1 MMLTLVPIDFETLTA
16 RFSRISWF
24 PTSIAGNQGYHVNKS
39 IMLKRLL
46 ANPLGR
52 WILVPYRAK
61 TALASCMAPCYRI
74 LPWLFR
80 SRELTNYTYEY
91 SPLAQTAAVHLA
103 ALVTGKPMELMM
115 NYAAEL
121 RNDGQLHRHVAE
133 MTAGSAYR
141 HFADP
146 QFKPGRRLFYYLLVR
161 AVKPGVVV
169 EAGLDKGLGACII
182 GAALL
187 RNAAEGS
194 PGKYYGLTLLA
205 EADAFLYGAP
215 YDSHGELVMGD
226 SVDFLGK
233 AGPNIDIFIHDTTNN
248 PAHEQAQFTALQ
260 PRLAAGAIV
269 LSTWF
274 TERFAEFARQS
285 DLAVLTFHETP
296 VGHWYPGG
304 KIAFAF
310 RSQQ

>member
-16 RFSRISWF
+16 RFSRILWF

-52 WILVPYRAK
+52 WVLVPYRAK
-61 TALASCMAPCYRI
+61 TALISCLAPCFRI
-74 LPWLFR
+74 LPWLVR

-115 NYAAEL
+115 NYATEL

-215 YDSHGELVMGD
+215 YDSQGELVMGD
-226 SVDFLGK
+226 SVDILGK

-248 PAHEQAQFTALQ
+248 PAHEQAQFKALQ
-260 PRLAAGAIV
+260 PRLAEGAIV

-274 TERFAEFARQS
+274 TEKFAEFAHQS
-285 DLAVLTFHETP
+285 GLAVLTFHETP

-304 KIAFAF
+304 KIALAF
-310 RSQQ
+310 RSKH

>member
-1 MMLTLVPIDFETLTA
+1 
-16 RFSRISWF
+16 
-24 PTSIAGNQGYHVNKS
+24 
-39 IMLKRLL
+39 MLKRLL

-52 WILVPYRAK
+52 WVLVPYRAR
-61 TALASCMAPCYRI
+61 TALSSCLAPCFRI
-74 LPWLFR
+74 LPWLVR
-80 SRELTNYTYEY
+80 SKELTNYTYEY
-91 SPLAQTAAVHLA
+91 SPLAHAAAVHLA
-103 ALVTGKPMELMM
+103 AIVTGKPMELMHG
-115 NYAAEL
+115 YAAEL

-146 QFKPGRRLFYYLLVR
+146 QFMPGRRLFYYLLVR
-161 AVKPGVVV
+161 AVKPKVVV

-187 RNAAEGS
+187 KNAAEGS

-205 EADAFLYGAP
+205 AQDAFLFEAP

-233 AGPNIDIFIHDTTNN
+233 AGPGIDIFIHDTANN
-248 PAHEQAQFTALQ
+248 PAHEQVQFTALR
-260 PRLAAGAIV
+260 PRLGAGAIV

-274 TERFAEFARQS
+274 TEKFAEFARQS
-285 DLAVLTFHETP
+285 GLAVLTFQESP

-310 RSQQ
+310 RSKQ

>member
-1 MMLTLVPIDFETLTA
+1 M
-16 RFSRISWF
+16 
-24 PTSIAGNQGYHVNKS
+24 NKVAV
-39 IMLKRLL
+39 IKRLL

-61 TALASCMAPCYRI
+61 TALASCLAPCYRI
-74 LPWLFR
+74 LPWLVR
-80 SRELTNYTYEY
+80 SKELTNYTYDY
-91 SPLAQTAAVHLA
+91 APLAQTAAVHLA
-103 ALVTGKPMELMM
+103 ALVTGKPMELMQG
-115 NYAAEL
+115 YAEEL

-133 MTAGSAYR
+133 MTARSAYR
-141 HFADP
+141 HFADH

-161 AVKPGVVV
+161 AVKPRVVV

-187 RNAAEGS
+187 KNAAEGR
-194 PGKYYGLTLLA
+194 PGQYYGLTLLTA
-205 EADAFLYGAP
+205 QDAFLYGAP

-233 AGPNIDIFIHDTTNN
+233 TGLGIDIFIHDTTNN
-248 PAHEQAQFTALQ
+248 PAHEQVQFTALQ
-260 PRLAAGAIV
+260 PRLGAGAIV
-269 LSTWF
+269 VSTWF
-274 TERFAEFARQS
+274 TEKFAEFARQS
-285 DLAVLTFHETP
+285 GLAMLTFHETP

-310 RSQQ
+310 RSKQ

>member
-1 MMLTLVPIDFETLTA
+1 M
-16 RFSRISWF
+16 
-24 PTSIAGNQGYHVNKS
+24 NKVAV
-39 IMLKRLL
+39 IKRLL

-52 WILVPYRAK
+52 WVVVPYRAK
-61 TALASCMAPCYRI
+61 TALVSCLAPCFRI
-74 LPWLFR
+74 LPWLVR

-103 ALVTGKPMELMM
+103 ALVTGMPRELMLG
-115 NYAAEL
+115 YAAEL
-121 RNDGQLHRHVAE
+121 RNDEQLRRHVAE

-161 AVKPGVVV
+161 AVKPKVVV

-187 RNAAEGS
+187 KNAAEGS
-194 PGKYYGLTLLA
+194 PGQYYGLTLLTA
-205 EADAFLYGAP
+205 QDAFLYGAP
-215 YDSHGELVMGD
+215 YDFHGQLVMGD

-233 AGPNIDIFIHDTTNN
+233 TGPNIDIFIHDTTNN
-248 PAHEQAQFTALQ
+248 PAHEQAQFTALR
-260 PRLAAGAIV
+260 PRLATDAIV

-274 TERFAEFARQS
+274 TEKFAEFAQQS
-285 DLAVLTFHETP
+285 GLTVLTFQESP
-296 VGHWYPGG
+296 VRHWYPGG

-310 RSQQ
+310 RSRQ